1 MGNSIFPNMN
11 LQPYTPDQ
19 AGANRGYLGI
29 GSEVFM
35 DYTGATN
42 YRPSHN
48 AHDSWIGIGRYLG
61 KGFLVGLIAFVLD
74 FLIEILVPSLN
85 ISPEIKVMVLA
96 ALGYIAKN
104 FFTKSDEQ
112 KADEAKK

>member
-1 MGNSIFPNMN
+1 MKTSK
-11 LQPYTPDQ
+11 
-19 AGANRGYLGI
+19 
-29 GSEVFM
+29 FM
-35 DYTGATN
+35 SLNWLD
-42 YRPSHN
+42 
-48 AHDSWIGIGRYLG
+48 LG
-61 KGFLVGLIAFVLD
+61 KGFLVGLIAFILD

-112 KADEAKK
+112 KSAEAKK

>member
-1 MGNSIFPNMN
+1 M
-11 LQPYTPDQ
+11 
-19 AGANRGYLGI
+19 A
-29 GSEVFM
+29 
-35 DYTGATN
+35 
-42 YRPSHN
+42 
-48 AHDSWIGIGRYLG
+48 
-61 KGFLVGLIAFVLD
+61 LIDVLN
-74 FLIEILVPSLN
+74 FLIEVLIPSLN